1 MALQVTIITHSL
13 ETVLWHKVSLLK
25 TVSSDMKVGS
35 SMAPYTHSNNKAMF
49 RVADQKRV
57 ICFTHDS
64 VLSGPE
70 ENSPPNFVRPIQNA
84 LLYRF

>member
-1 MALQVTIITHSL
+1 
-13 ETVLWHKVSLLK
+13 
-25 TVSSDMKVGS
+25 MKVCS
-35 SMAPYTHSNNKAMF
+35 SMAPSTHSNSKAMF

-57 ICFTHDS
+57 ICFTHES

-70 ENSPPNFVRPIQNA
+70 KNSLPNFVRPIHNA

>member
-1 MALQVTIITHSL
+1 
-13 ETVLWHKVSLLK
+13 
-25 TVSSDMKVGS
+25 MKVGS
-35 SMAPYTHSNNKAMF
+35 SMAPSTHSNSKAMF

-70 ENSPPNFVRPIQNA
+70 ENSLSNFVRPIQNA